1 MMKNSIH
8 FKALF
13 IFKVF
18 KFALTFWH
26 CIKNGLI
33 KKIRLIS
40 KFMTSQPGEQTITIH
55 TSLDISQIKRS
66 KKMKFGQIIEFS
78 RRNIF
83 LQKLCALNEAWRLVP
98 NLFFF

>member
-1 MMKNSIH
+1 M
-8 FKALF
+8 ALY
-13 IFKVF
+13 
-18 KFALTFWH
+18 
-26 CIKNGLI
+26 KNGLI
-33 KKIRLIS
+33 KKIMLIS

-55 TSLDISQIKRS
+55 TSLDISKSKRS

-83 LQKLCALNEAWRLVP
+83 LQKLCAVNEAWRLVP